1 MAGQLVVVFR
11 FFDVVRAALLCLLP
25 CSVCS
30 FVRVS
35 ELAVWPGPATSE
47 GFEEREMLCRFDIQN
62 IV

>member
-30 FVRVS
+30 FVRMS
-35 ELAVWPGPATSE
+35 ELVVWPGPATSE
-47 GFEEREMLCRFDIQN
+47 GFEERGVVSF
-62 IV
+62 